1 MLSGFDNSKLW
12 KGYKGHIEKSQKS
25 VSGYEF
31 CVSTHTTIAN
41 DGDKRDKKEKVKR
54 KIDKNE

>member
-12 KGYKGHIEKSQKS
+12 KAYKGHIENSEMS

-31 CVSTHTTIAN
+31 CVSTHTTIEN
-41 DGDKRDKKEKVKR
+41 DGDKRDKKE
-54 KIDKNE
+54 N